1 MKTPW
6 QMFDRDLGDEL
17 QGKLKTVDAA
27 IAAHPLSCE
36 PITSAHALIEA
47 NGRDDKELVE
57 RELAAQGLPG
67 LAELGRIQLRSSYSW
82 WNLHRQRNKV
92 LKKLSI

>member
-1 MKTPW
+1 MNSR
-6 QMFDRDLGDEL
+6 DRTIAL

-36 PITSAHALIEA
+36 PITSAHAIIEA
-47 NGRDDKELVE
+47 HSRDDKKLVE

-67 LAELGRIQLRSSYSW
+67 LAELGRIQVRSSYSW
-82 WNLHRQRNKV
+82 WKLHRQRNAIVKRISRDTSV
-92 LKKLSI
+92 